1 MSCEN
6 HAEMNKKHE
15 EHQRQIEAL
24 AVRVSKLEQESA
36 RYDEKIDRIFAD
48 IDDIKI
54 LLAQISASIES
65 LKAKP
70 AKQWDVLI
78 GALIAGGAG
87 YFLSQVIK

>member
-24 AVRVSKLEQESA
+24 AGRVSKLEQKSA

-54 LLAQISASIES
+54 LLAQISVSIEA

-70 AKQWDVLI
+70 GRNWDTLI
-78 GALIAGGAG
+78 GVLIAGAAGA
-87 YFLSQVIK
+87 FLSRFI